1 MSKEIYSINE
11 ILNEKLNFNFIFMLE
26 YFETNCFGSLSKVE
40 ESDNYIVFIKCYE
53 KYSARF
59 ELYLTDNKVIG
70 YKKIRWITNRKT
82 RKVEKRESNMT
93 VEYDGNKILLIN
105 SLSNKTSVEIEK
117 TENKIIVKSF
127 RYSEI
132 SEFEYNHDKCV
143 SIYHGSDSDGC
154 CSWLSIT
161 KIIYDNNKIITDY
174 SENSTVPNS
183 PHTFHI
189 YNYEN
194 NIFSTVD
201 KH

>member
-1 MSKEIYSINE
+1 
-11 ILNEKLNFNFIFMLE
+11 MLE

-40 ESDNYIVFIKCYE
+40 ESDNSIVFIKCYE

-70 YKKIRWITNRKT
+70 YKKITWGTNRKT

-93 VEYDGNKILLIN
+93 VKYDGNKILLIN
-105 SLSNKTSVEIEK
+105 TLSNKTTVEIEK

-132 SEFEYNHDKCV
+132 SEFEYNHGKCV
-143 SIYHGSDSDGC
+143 SIYQGSDSDGC
-154 CSWLSIT
+154 FSCLSIT

-183 PHTFHI
+183 PHIFHI

-201 KH
+201 KI